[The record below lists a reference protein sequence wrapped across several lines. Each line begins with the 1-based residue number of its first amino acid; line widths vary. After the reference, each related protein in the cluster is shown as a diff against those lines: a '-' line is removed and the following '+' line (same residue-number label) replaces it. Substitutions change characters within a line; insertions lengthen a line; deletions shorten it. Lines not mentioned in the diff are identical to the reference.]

1 MTTPAPRCD
10 PGLRAPTS
18 VGATLLD
25 RRMNQRSLE
34 RSLTPEPLEPP
45 PPPRSG
51 DMDTSIPCVFDS
63 EEARQTRIS
72 RLLDVA
78 HRRGR

>member
-1 MTTPAPRCD
+1 
-10 PGLRAPTS
+10 